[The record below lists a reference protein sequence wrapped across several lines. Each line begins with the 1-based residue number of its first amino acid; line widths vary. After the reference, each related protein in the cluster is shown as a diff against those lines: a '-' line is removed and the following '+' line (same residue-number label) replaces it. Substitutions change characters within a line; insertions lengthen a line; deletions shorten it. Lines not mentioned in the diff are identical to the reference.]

1 MKLIYCPCKDEEEA
15 ESIGQ
20 KLVEEK
26 IVACTNTFPIIS
38 CFLWEKETQKS
49 EETILL
55 CKTFTEKVFH
65 ATERIKNLH
74 SYKIPAIIVID
85 ATVNK
90 EYEDWM
96 RETMKNEREE

>member
-15 ESIGQ
+15 ETIGQ

-26 IVACTNTFPIIS
+26 IIACTNIFPMNS
-38 CFLWEKETQKS
+38 CFLWEGETQKS
-49 EETILL
+49 DEAVLL
-55 CKTFTEKVFH
+55 CKTTNEKLFH
-65 ATERIKNLH
+65 ATQRLKEIH

-96 RETMKNEREE
+96 RQTMSNETQN